1 MTTPTDKNGDNGHPQ
16 PNSPAN
22 NAPDPRLHSLIVAL
36 LNLQREGLG
45 IQESRDRLRHK
56 EQIKR
61 LENDDAR
68 NKRLHR
74 LALLSV
80 GLVAL
85 LLAFLLGMAF
95 FGDAKQSATAL
106 QILVIGSRILGG
118 AGGIFMVWLLA
129 SRLIRR

>member
-1 MTTPTDKNGDNGHPQ
+1 M
-16 PNSPAN
+16 
-22 NAPDPRLHSLIVAL
+22 

-95 FGDAKQSATAL
+95 FGMQSSL
-106 QILVIGSRILGG
+106 QLRYRYWLSVAVFWVEPAGFSWSGSWQ
-118 AGGIFMVWLLA
+118 AV
-129 SRLIRR
+129 